1 MSLTVRKIAVFL
13 VIVMILAAVC
23 DAKRKKSKKIATKT
37 EIKQAKDDK
46 NGKQVAIPEMTG
58 TNFVV
63 LLIMRLVYGI
73 AVQMN
78 MEDRLAGW
86 FNGAFVPPN
95 ADDDYGLGDFGGLED
110 LGDGGGIED
119 GIGGLFE

>member
-1 MSLTVRKIAVFL
+1 MSLNVRKIAVFL
-13 VIVMILAAVC
+13 VIVMILSAVC
-23 DAKRKKSKKIATKT
+23 DAKRKKSKKITTKT
-37 EIKQAKDDK
+37 EMKQAKDA
-46 NGKQVAIPEMTG
+46 KQVAIPEMTG

-78 MEDRLAGW
+78 MEDRIAGW

-95 ADDDYGLGDFGGLED
+95 ADDDYGFGDFGGLED